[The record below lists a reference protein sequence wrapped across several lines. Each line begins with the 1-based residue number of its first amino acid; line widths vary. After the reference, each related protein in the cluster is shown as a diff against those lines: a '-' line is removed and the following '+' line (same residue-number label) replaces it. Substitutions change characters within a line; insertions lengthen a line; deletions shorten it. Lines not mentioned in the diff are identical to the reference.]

1 MNFFYIFLIL
11 FTFTF
16 FLNSFLIKNNIL
28 LDSKKISIHKS
39 FTQNRNKVS
48 YVGGFII
55 LIACLFFWVE
65 KDYNFIIFSIIIF
78 ILGIFSDLGLLKS
91 PFKRFILQ
99 SITIL
104 SFLILYNT
112 GIGSI
117 KIEFLDYFLQYKIIN
132 LLFTTFCILIVI
144 NGSNFMDGVNTLTA
158 GYFMLILFSLLFI
171 FFNNEILLLNYN
183 LLLIIIISLLVV
195 FIFNI
200 FGIIYLGDNGAYL
213 IAFMVSIILID
224 ISKNNILVSPYY
236 VVSLLWYPAYENF
249 FSIIRKTIQKKSPM
263 GPDNEHLHHLLF
275 SYLKST
281 KGLNKKFANSLT
293 ACTIN
298 FFNLVIFGVAS
309 LYYSKTNIQIL
320 IILSSLFIYN
330 FCYFVLKKKRIR
342 VSLIKKINN

>member
-11 FTFTF
+11 FIFTF
-16 FLNSFLIKNNIL
+16 FLNSLLIKNNIL

-104 SFLILYNT
+104 SFLILYDT

-117 KIEFLDYFLQYKIIN
+117 RIEFLDYFLQYKIIN
-132 LLFTTFCILIVI
+132 LFFTTFCILIVI

-158 GYFMLILFSLLFI
+158 GYFILISLSLLFI
-171 FFNNEILLLNYN
+171 FFNNEIILLNYS
-183 LLLIIIISLLVV
+183 LVIITIISLLVV

-200 FGIIYLGDNGAYL
+200 FGKIYLGDNGAYL
-213 IAFMVSIILID
+213 IAFVISIILID
-224 ISKNNILVSPYY
+224 ASKNNILISPYY
-236 VVSLLWYPAYENF
+236 IVNLLWYPAYENL
-249 FSIIRKTIQKKSPM
+249 FSIIRKVIQKKSPSSA
-263 GPDNEHLHHLLF
+263 DNDHLHHLLF
-275 SYLKST
+275 SYFKS
-281 KGLNKKFANSLT
+281 KKSLSKKYANSLT

-298 FFNLVIFGVAS
+298 FFNLVIFSVAS

-320 IILSSLFIYN
+320 IILSSLFFYN
-330 FCYFVLKKKRIR
+330 FCYFVLKR
-342 VSLIKKINN
+342 KKISVNLTKKN